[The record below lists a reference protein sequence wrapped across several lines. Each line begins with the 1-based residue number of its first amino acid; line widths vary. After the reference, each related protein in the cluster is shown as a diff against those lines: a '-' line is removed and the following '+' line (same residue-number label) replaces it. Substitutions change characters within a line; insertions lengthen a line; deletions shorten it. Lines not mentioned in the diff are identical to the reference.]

1 MRYKDGGH
9 DELRKKI
16 AWFIAFLEPNRTNI
30 QKSFSADIIT
40 DIACAF
46 GAVVFDRCCGGELR
60 VNRARIRMR
69 LNAILHAF
77 TPWDDLSAVRFIIW
91 NAANNASCEE
101 TTRAFLWFTAIQ
113 RVKRK

>member
-1 MRYKDGGH
+1 VPSALSYLIDVV
-9 DELRKKI
+9 
-16 AWFIAFLEPNRTNI
+16 AASYASTALE
-30 QKSFSADIIT
+30 
-40 DIACAF
+40 
-46 GAVVFDRCCGGELR
+46 
-60 VNRARIRMR
+60 IRMR